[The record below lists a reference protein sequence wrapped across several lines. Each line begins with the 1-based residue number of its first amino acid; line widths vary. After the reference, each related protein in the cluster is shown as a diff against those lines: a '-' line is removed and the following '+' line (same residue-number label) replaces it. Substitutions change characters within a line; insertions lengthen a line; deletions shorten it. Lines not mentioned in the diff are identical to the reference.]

1 MLTIAPC
8 RSWLVVWLLCTR
20 DLPSVQGWRWGK
32 EGQHGGR
39 LADFE
44 SKEEAE
50 GEDGGTVGEDHRWL

>member
-1 MLTIAPC
+1 M
-8 RSWLVVWLLCTR
+8 
-20 DLPSVQGWRWGK
+20 QGWRWGK